1 VADQGPKHIEDTPL
15 VTQHSQTPLSGSQIS
30 GPLHLHRRWIGGRGP
45 ANRGDSLSVTVTET
59 FFAVEV
65 EDMQRA
71 VAFYVN
77 ALGATVVFSSAGWS
91 SLRIAGVRVGLAL
104 SSDRVANTVG
114 LHFTV
119 SDLATARAMVERAG
133 GCIVSSA
140 VEVAPGVVIVRCDD
154 TEGNTFTLTQSQ
166 HSSDRNG

>member
-1 VADQGPKHIEDTPL
+1 LRLIAIG
-15 VTQHSQTPLSGSQIS
+15 LSLLSTCANFS
-30 GPLHLHRRWIGGRGP
+30 GKAIGCRGP
-45 ANRGDSLSVTVTET
+45 VNREDSISVAVTET

-71 VAFYVN
+71 IAFYVS

-104 SSDRVANTVG
+104 SSERMASTVG
-114 LHFTV
+114 LHFAV
-119 SDLATARAMVERAG
+119 SDLAIARAEVERAG

-166 HSSDRNG
+166 HSSDRDG

>member
-1 VADQGPKHIEDTPL
+1 MVVK
-15 VTQHSQTPLSGSQIS
+15 
-30 GPLHLHRRWIGGRGP
+30 
-45 ANRGDSLSVTVTET
+45 ET

-71 VAFYVN
+71 VAFYVS

-104 SSDRVANTVG
+104 SSERMASTVG
-114 LHFTV
+114 LHFAV
-119 SDLATARAMVERAG
+119 SDLAMARAEVERAG

-166 HSSDRNG
+166 HSSDRDG